1 MSFAKEAWVFVLPL
15 VAVAI
20 LLLWLDKK
28 TLAMALFV
36 IAAVTLLFFR
46 IPSRVSSASK
56 TSILAPANGR
66 VTRVDVIEDPLIGKG
81 EFHRIVTFLS
91 VFDVH
96 VQRTPTEGR
105 VIRSSYAAGRKV
117 AAFREDAGE
126 LNEQILTVL
135 ERDNGDVIGLRQIAG
150 LLARRV
156 VSYLEKGDRVERGQ
170 LFGLIKF
177 SSRVDLFVPVHYHL
191 EVEVGQRLHEGQS
204 VVATDRRQTMAT
216 PTARKEPEP

>member
-1 MSFAKEAWVFVLPL
+1 MFVLPL
-15 VAVAI
+15 VAAAI
-20 LLLWLDKK
+20 LLVWLDKQ
-28 TLAMALFV
+28 TLAAVLFV
-36 IAAVTLLFFR
+36 IAVITLLFFR
-46 IPSRVSSASK
+46 IPSRLSTASK
-56 TSILAPANGR
+56 TSVLAPANGK
-66 VTRVDVIEDPLIGKG
+66 VTRVDIIEDPLVGEGK
-81 EFHRIVTFLS
+81 FHRIVTFLS
-91 VFDVH
+91 IFDVH

-150 LLARRV
+150 LVARRV
-156 VSYLEKGDRVERGQ
+156 VTYLDKGVRVERGQ

-191 EVEVGQRLHEGQS
+191 EIEVGQRVQEGQT
-204 VVATDRRQTMAT
+204 VVATDRRELE
-216 PTARKEPEP
+216 R

>member
-15 VAVAI
+15 AVAAI
-20 LLLWLDKK
+20 VLFWLDKNS
-28 TLAMALFV
+28 LAVALFV
-36 IAAVTLLFFR
+36 ISSITLLFFR
-46 IPSRVSSASK
+46 IPSRVPTASK
-56 TSILAPANGR
+56 TSVLAPANGK
-66 VTRVDVIEDPLIGKG
+66 VTKVDVIEDPLIGAGK
-81 EFHRIVTFLS
+81 FHRIVTFLS

-96 VQRTPTEGR
+96 VQRSPTEGR

-150 LLARRV
+150 LVARRV
-156 VSYLEKGDRVERGQ
+156 VTYLDKGDRVERGQ

-177 SSRVDLFVPVHYHL
+177 SSRVDLFVPVLYHL
-191 EVEVGQRLHEGQS
+191 EVEVGQRLREGLT
-204 VVATDRRQTMAT
+204 VVATDRR
-216 PTARKEPEP
+216 PTSAQPDET